1 MTTSTV
7 TAWLL
12 HKRHLTPSGMSLTL
26 LTAEHGMLQVRI
38 DSTRGLRQ
46 KNSALSLFTPLWF
59 QLDERPYGL
68 YVRCVETFSAS
79 LHLDGLNLISAL
91 YLNELLYYL
100 LHPNEP
106 LRPLYHAY
114 ERALTALVKAPD
126 LTTVELTLRRFEWI
140 LLDTLGINASFV
152 HEAHAPKSGL
162 DPQAYYHF
170 LPNAGF
176 VNASDGFLGAHI
188 LAIADG
194 RLEENDVL
202 KVAKRLMR
210 IAIDYYLDGRVI
222 HSRTLSRELS
232 AARRE
237 NRAAG

>member
-12 HKRHLTPSGMSLTL
+12 HKRNLPSSGMTLTL
-26 LTAEHGMLQVRI
+26 FTAEQGMLQARI
-38 DSTRGLRQ
+38 DSNRGLGQ
-46 KNSALSLFTPLWF
+46 KKSALPLFTPLWF
-59 QLDERPYGL
+59 KLDERPYGS
-68 YVRCVETFSAS
+68 YVRGVETFSAS
-79 LHLDGLNLISAL
+79 LHLDGLNLIAAF

-106 LRPLYHAY
+106 LLPLYHAY
-114 ERALTALVKAPD
+114 EQALRDLVVAPHSVAL
-126 LTTVELTLRRFEWI
+126 ELTLRRFEWI